1 MLSDTCIFRALLCFE
16 LGRANPGQW
25 QGHQLWNRPTE
36 AGITEPRKLPGGSRN
51 SMLLLSAGDK
61 NKQTPPGGT
70 EGAGIGASQPTPHT
84 AGSREPWLTAGS
96 NSERLKSG
104 FVFLGVIY
112 TICLAIDR
120 SGKWAYCLFSVHGR
134 KKCTEQG
141 SPRTSRCDGPVTS
154 NWNQIKGQA
163 VG

>member
-16 LGRANPGQW
+16 LGRANPGQR

-51 SMLLLSAGDK
+51 GMLLLSAGDK

-70 EGAGIGASQPTPHT
+70 EGAGICASQPTPHT
-84 AGSREPWLTAGS
+84 AGSRALTDCGS
-96 NSERLKSG
+96 TSERLKPG

-120 SGKWAYCLFSVHGR
+120 SGKWACCLFSAHSR
-134 KKCTEQG
+134 KKYTKQG
-141 SPRTSRCDGPVTS
+141 SPITSRCNGPVTS